1 MSTHSPTRRVRGFTL
16 IEMVLAVGV
25 MAIVLVVINAAF
37 FTALRL
43 RERTADV
50 VDEAQPVQ
58 QAVTF
63 LRRDLLCA
71 VSPVGILSGDFKVG
85 NVSEPNMNQNAA
97 IELYTAT
104 GALRDSEPW
113 GDVQK
118 VTYELKEPAVR
129 TTSGGK
135 DLFRSVTRN
144 LLNTVTPESDDQWVM
159 GGVQDITFE
168 CYDGTQWI
176 STWDTTLSNTN
187 LPVAVRVRVQLA
199 SGTGDA
205 SDQQPIEMVVPIVS
219 QSATNQIQ
227 TIASTGN

>member
-1 MSTHSPTRRVRGFTL
+1 MNTRSPTRHVRGFTL

-85 NVSEPNMNQNAA
+85 NVSEPNINQSAA

-129 TTSGGK
+129 TASGGK

-187 LPVAVRVRVQLA
+187 LPVAVRVRIQLA
-199 SGTGDA
+199 SGAGDA
-205 SDQQPIEMVVPIVS
+205 SDQQPIEMVVPIVA

>member
-1 MSTHSPTRRVRGFTL
+1 VSGFTL

-25 MAIVLVVINAAF
+25 MAIVLVVINSAF

-63 LRRDLLCA
+63 LRRDLLC
-71 VSPVGILSGDFKVG
+71 VRPPGGILAGDFKVG
-85 NVSEPNMNQNAA
+85 SVSEPNMSQNAA

-113 GDVQK
+113 ADVQK
-118 VTYELKEPAVR
+118 VTYELKEPTER
-129 TTSGGK
+129 TANGGK
-135 DLFRSVTRN
+135 DLVRSVTRN
-144 LLNTVTPESDDQWVM
+144 LLNMITPEVDDQWVM

-168 CYDGTQWI
+168 CYDGTQWL
-176 STWDTTLSNTN
+176 SQWDTTLGNTN
-187 LPVAVRVRVQLA
+187 LPIAVRVRIQLA
-199 SGTGDA
+199 SAAGGG

-219 QSATNQIQ
+219 QSTTNLVQTAT
-227 TIASTGN
+227 SSGN

>member
-1 MSTHSPTRRVRGFTL
+1 MNTHSPTSRVKGFTL

-25 MAIVLVVINAAF
+25 MAIVLVVINSAF
-37 FTALRL
+37 FAALRL
-43 RERTADV
+43 RERTANA

-58 QAVTF
+58 QVVTF
-63 LRRDLLCA
+63 LRRDLLC
-71 VSPVGILSGDFKVG
+71 VRPPGGILAGDFKVG

-118 VTYELKEPAVR
+118 VTYELKEPSTRAAN
-129 TTSGGK
+129 GGK
-135 DLFRSVTRN
+135 DLVRSVTRN
-144 LLNTVTPESDDQWVM
+144 LLNTVTPEVDDQWMM

-168 CYDGTQWI
+168 CYDGTQWLGA
-176 STWDTTLSNTN
+176 WDTTLGNTN
-187 LPVAVRVRVQLA
+187 LPVAVRVRIQLA
-199 SGTGDA
+199 SSAGTG

-219 QSATNQIQ
+219 QSVTNQIQ
-227 TIASTGN
+227 ITTSAGN